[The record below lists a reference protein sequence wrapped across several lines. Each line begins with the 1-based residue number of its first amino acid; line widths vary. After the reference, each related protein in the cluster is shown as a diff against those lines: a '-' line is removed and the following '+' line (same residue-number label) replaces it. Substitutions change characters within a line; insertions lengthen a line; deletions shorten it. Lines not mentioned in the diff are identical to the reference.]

1 VKEIRLYELLEVEPC
16 ADAGTLKKKY
26 RELARRYHP
35 DRNPDSEDLFKDI
48 SLAYATLTDPEKRN
62 VYDIKGEKGLKK
74 PCCKAPAYPDK
85 KASSLKKTSS
95 SFRDRADPEM
105 TVSSGDENDDV
116 EASGSQEFERKPN
129 NNKRKLNIGDD
140 NSEGPTT
147 QLKKSKEEGLGLSEH
162 DYFGSGHGHDGH
174 GHDGHGHAG
183 HVHVEHEH
191 SGHDHAGHDH
201 SGHGHAGHDHS
212 GHGQVGHVHSGHGHA
227 GHDHSGH
234 GHAGHDHSGHDH
246 AGHDHSGHGHDGHDH
261 SGHDHAGHDHS
272 GHDHAGHDHSGHA
285 HDEHYDSDEDEESED
300 DAEEGEGGCPCCP
313 AIGMSPAMMQ
323 KLMRMQMEMEMYG
336 ARNPGQMA
344 QMYGQMFGPPGSS

>member
-16 ADAGTLKKKY
+16 ADTGTLKKKY

-85 KASSLKKTSS
+85 KA
-95 SFRDRADPEM
+95 
-105 TVSSGDENDDV
+105 

-129 NNKRKLNIGDD
+129 NNKRKLNNGDE
-140 NSEGPTT
+140 NSEGPAT
-147 QLKKSKEEGLGLSEH
+147 QVKKSKEEGLGLSEH
-162 DYFGSGHGHDGH
+162 DYFGSGHGH
-174 GHDGHGHAG
+174 
-183 HVHVEHEH
+183 VHVGHEH

-212 GHGQVGHVHSGHGHA
+212 GHGHVGHSHSGDGHAGHDHSGHGHA

-261 SGHDHAGHDHS
+261 SGHGHDGHDHS